1 LLEEKRCKM
10 NKKIGLLTLPLIA
23 NYGGILQCLSLTFV
37 LRKMGY
43 EVTLIDIRPSLKPTK
58 RFLLYILA
66 RLPFQN
72 IRGIREKFFKE
83 KQNKETIQKYINKY
97 TKKIE
102 NIDEFKNESKK
113 LVLDA
118 IIVGSD
124 QVWRYD
130 YINNDMYSAYF
141 LDFYDGKKISYAAS
155 FGVDVWK
162 HEDRRQLTKS
172 LLEQFDAISVR
183 EDTGIDIC
191 RDEFSIESV
200 VHVLD
205 PTMLDLS
212 FYDDLLSSHSS
223 NHEAGYLLKY
233 ILDEKETARVY
244 SSIVKDNLGIVSEK
258 DIHGDNK
265 YYTLAEWVQAFK
277 NAEYVITDSFHGMVF
292 SIIFNKN
299 FIAIGNKSRGLSR
312 FISLLTLVGLE
323 ERLVYP
329 EDITSSNTLSNVLL
343 NDIDYSRVNKI
354 VEAWREKSLNYLA
367 NSLNNPKN

>member
-1 LLEEKRCKM
+1 M

-23 NYGGILQCLSLTFV
+23 NYGGILQCLSLIFV
-37 LRKMGY
+37 LRKMGH
-43 EVTLIDIRPSLKPTK
+43 EVTLIDIRPSLKPTR

-72 IRGIREKFFKE
+72 IRGIRERFIKE
-83 KQNKETIQKYINKY
+83 KQNKKTIHKYICKY

-102 NIDEFKNESKK
+102 NLDEFKNESKT
-113 LVLDA
+113 LLLDA
-118 IIVGSD
+118 MIVGSD

-141 LDFYDGKKISYAAS
+141 LDFYDGEKCKKISYAAS
-155 FGVDVWK
+155 FGVDSWK

-172 LLEQFDAISVR
+172 LLKQFDAISVR
-183 EDTGIDIC
+183 EDSGIDIC

-212 FYDDLLSSHSS
+212 FYDDLLSAHSS
-223 NHEAGYLLKY
+223 NHETGYLLKY
-233 ILDEKETARVY
+233 ILDEEETARVY
-244 SSIVKDNLGIVSEK
+244 SSIVKDKLGIMSEK

-312 FISLLTLVGLE
+312 FISLLMLVGLE

-329 EDITSSNTLSNVLL
+329 ENITSSTDLSNVFL
-343 NDIDYSRVNKI
+343 NDIDYSRVNQI
-354 VEAWREKSLNYLA
+354 VEAWREKSLNYLVD
-367 NSLNNPKN
+367 SLK

>member
-1 LLEEKRCKM
+1 M

-23 NYGGILQCLSLTFV
+23 NYGGILQCLSLTYV
-37 LRKMGY
+37 LRKMGH
-43 EVTLIDIRPSLKPTK
+43 EVTLIDIRPSLKPTR

-72 IRGIREKFFKE
+72 IRGIRERFIKE
-83 KQNKETIQKYINKY
+83 KQNKEIIHKYINKY
-97 TKKIE
+97 TKKIK
-102 NIDEFKNESKK
+102 NIDEFKNEIKI

-118 IIVGSD
+118 MIVGSD

-141 LDFYDGKKISYAAS
+141 LDFYDGEKCKKISYAAS
-155 FGVDVWK
+155 FGVDFWK

-172 LLEQFDAISVR
+172 LLEKFDAISVR
-183 EDTGIDIC
+183 EDKGIDIC

-200 VHVLD
+200 AHVLD

-212 FYDDLLSSHSS
+212 FYNDLLSMHSS
-223 NHEAGYLLKY
+223 NPETGYLLKY
-233 ILDEKETARVY
+233 ILDEKETARVC

-265 YYTLAEWVQAFK
+265 CYTLAEWVQAFK

-292 SIIFNKN
+292 SIMFNKN

-312 FISLLTLVGLE
+312 FISLLTLLGLE
-323 ERLVYP
+323 ERLIYP
-329 EDITSSNTLSNVLL
+329 ENITSSNTLSNILIK
-343 NDIDYSRVNKI
+343 NIEYSRVNKV
-354 VEAWREKSLNYLA
+354 VEAWREKSLNYLVH
-367 NSLNNPKN
+367 SLK

>member
-1 LLEEKRCKM
+1 M

>member
-1 LLEEKRCKM
+1 M

-37 LRKMGY
+37 LRKMGH
-43 EVTLIDIRPSLKPTK
+43 EVTLIDIRPSLKPTR
-58 RFLLYILA
+58 RFLLYVLA

-72 IRGIREKFFKE
+72 IRGIRERFIKE
-83 KQNKETIQKYINKY
+83 KQNKETIHKYINKY

-118 IIVGSD
+118 MIVGSD

-141 LDFYDGKKISYAAS
+141 LDFYDDEKCKKISYAAS
-155 FGVDVWK
+155 FGVDCWK

-183 EDTGIDIC
+183 EDTGVDIC

-200 VHVLD
+200 AHVLD

-212 FYDDLLSSHSS
+212 FYDDLLSANSS
-223 NHEAGYLLKY
+223 NHETGYLLKY
-233 ILDEKETARVY
+233 ILDEKETAKVY
-244 SSIVKDNLGIVSEK
+244 SSIVKDNLGIMSEK

-329 EDITSSNTLSNVLL
+329 ENITSSSTLSNVLL
-343 NDIDYSRVNKI
+343 KNIDYLRVNKI
-354 VEAWREKSLNYLA
+354 VETWREKSLNYLVH
-367 NSLNNPKN
+367 SLK

>member
-1 LLEEKRCKM
+1 M
-10 NKKIGLLTLPLIA
+10 SKKIGLLTLPLVA

-37 LRKMGY
+37 LRKLGH

-72 IRGIREKFFKE
+72 IRGIRERFMKE
-83 KQNKETIQKYINKY
+83 KQNKETIHKYINKH

-102 NIDEFKNESKK
+102 NIDELKNESKT
-113 LVLDA
+113 LALDA
-118 IIVGSD
+118 LIVGSD

-141 LDFYDGKKISYAAS
+141 LDFYDGEKCKKISYAAS

-162 HEDRRQLTKS
+162 HEDKRQLTKA
-172 LLEQFDAISVR
+172 LLKQFDAISVR
-183 EDTGIDIC
+183 EDTGVDIC
-191 RDEFSIESV
+191 REEFSIESA

-212 FYDDLLSSHSS
+212 FYDDLLSAHSS
-223 NHEAGYLLKY
+223 NHETGYLLKY

-244 SSIVKDNLGIVSEK
+244 SSIIKDNLGIMSEK
-258 DIHGDNK
+258 DIHDNNK

-292 SIIFNKN
+292 SIMFNKK

-312 FISLLTLVGLE
+312 FTSLLTLVGLE

-343 NDIDYSRVNKI
+343 SDINYSRVNQI
-354 VEAWREKSLNYLA
+354 VETWREKSLKYLVD
-367 NSLNNPKN
+367 SLK